1 MRHLTKRI
9 GFLLVLWPALAIA
22 QDAGSGPDAG
32 IGGTARL
39 WPPRPRHF
47 VIAEKVLFGDRSAK
61 IEPAMAK
68 LLDDIA
74 SRLKSKGYL
83 VRIEGHTDNAGN
95 SQFRQ
100 RISQQRADAVRDYL
114 VKQGV
119 EAGRLQSVAYGAM
132 RPIDTNATKEGRA
145 KNRRVELIV
154 VD

>member
-9 GFLLVLWPALAIA
+9 GFLLVLWPALATA
-22 QDAGSGPDAG
+22 QDAGGSPDAG
-32 IGGTARL
+32 IGGTARP
-39 WPPRPRHF
+39 WPSSRHF